1 MLVGMPVPHSCRSA
15 VAAVL
20 VVLTG
25 SLALVA
31 CDGGNGDDESSDR
44 RTTTTTAATT
54 TSSGPTTTSSTAPP
68 LTPAPVDTCGA
79 NTEFITEAVEGSTTD
94 DLMSRKDE
102 FSVQRCR
109 LSQSELIWA
118 VVELVPE
125 PGSTF
130 APTTALMERIGAT
143 WIVRQTGSLESCDA
157 PERARVELGLTC
169 AE

>member
-1 MLVGMPVPHSCRSA
+1 
-15 VAAVL
+15 
-20 VVLTG
+20 
-25 SLALVA
+25 
-31 CDGGNGDDESSDR
+31 
-44 RTTTTTAATT
+44 
-54 TSSGPTTTSSTAPP
+54 
-68 LTPAPVDTCGA
+68 
-79 NTEFITEAVEGSTTD
+79 
-94 DLMSRKDE
+94 MSRKDE

-157 PERARVELGLTC
+157 PERARIELGLTC